1 MDIEKFGKM
10 IDKMLTD
17 MEVNMLITMPEGSLD
32 AVIKSPFSG
41 TAGPTI
47 DFYILLQALITVV
60 RDLISEEGPVDP
72 NKLEDMVDALL
83 DLVKRDILGGVD

>member
-17 MEVNMLITMPEGSLD
+17 MEVNMLITMPEGTLD
-32 AVIKSPFSG
+32 AAIKSPFSG
-41 TAGPTI
+41 TAGPTV

-60 RDLISEEGPVDP
+60 RDLTSYEGPIDP
-72 NKLEDMVDALL
+72 NKLENMVDALL
-83 DLVKRDILGGVD
+83 ELVKREIMGGAD